1 MRLFYLKQM
10 TYVLNKIYWWK
21 RFKQKQEMSRG
32 NTKSTRS
39 CNTEKKITNEKNITA
54 PKITLNN

>member
-39 CNTEKKITNEKNITA
+39 CNTEEKNN
-54 PKITLNN
+54 K